1 MEINKIYNE
10 NCLKTME
17 RMEEGFI
24 DLTVT
29 SPPYDN
35 LRAYND
41 NIDESWNEDVWKK
54 IIKELYRVTKDGGVV
69 VWIVSD
75 ATIDGS
81 ETGTSFRQCLYA
93 KEVGFNIHDTMI
105 WAKDGGGAVG
115 SNYCY
120 TQNFEYM
127 FIWSKG
133 RPKTINLIRDKLNK
147 SFGKDGFRKETR
159 RTKDGEQKGNTVDY
173 HPQEY
178 SRRNKWWV
186 LVPNKQEG
194 TEFHPAVFPEQLVID
209 HIKSWSNEGDLI
221 YDPFSG
227 SGTTAKCANVLSCNF
242 IGSELSEEYWRKGN
256 ERISGYINQEKLF

>member
-81 ETGTSFRQCLYA
+81 ETGTSFRQCL
-93 KEVGFNIHDTMI
+93 
-105 WAKDGGGAVG
+105 
-115 SNYCY
+115 
-120 TQNFEYM
+120 
-127 FIWSKG
+127 FIYIISFK
-133 RPKTINLIRDKLNK
+133 KL
-147 SFGKDGFRKETR
+147 F
-159 RTKDGEQKGNTVDY
+159 
-173 HPQEY
+173 
-178 SRRNKWWV
+178 
-186 LVPNKQEG
+186 
-194 TEFHPAVFPEQLVID
+194 
-209 HIKSWSNEGDLI
+209 IKSTCVYCHSNAIYLI
-221 YDPFSG
+221 CQTVRF
-227 SGTTAKCANVLSCNF
+227 LS
-242 IGSELSEEYWRKGN
+242 L
-256 ERISGYINQEKLF
+256 Q